1 MALTNTT
8 LAAAC
13 GANDLTLTITSTSS
27 GFPAAGTTGN
37 NQLVKIDGE
46 YMYCVSVP
54 VSGTIVVRGRGS
66 EGTAAVA
73 HQILAPCSTSAT
85 NSDFLFPPSGSS
97 TLTPTYADDVVSL
110 GADTTFTAA
119 GTAITATTYP
129 LPVKNTTYILEKA
142 TAQAITLITASA
154 ASIGVRMT
162 FINAIATANTIT
174 YTPGFLGDTTSSD
187 IATSATKVGATC
199 VVYIGAGGLLS
210 MPAGTATNWTVA

>member
-13 GANDLTLTITSTSS
+13 GANDLTLTITSTT
-27 GFPAAGTTGN
+27 GFPTAGTTGN

-174 YTPGFLGDTTSSD
+174 YAPGFLGDTTSSD